1 MKIKIEVEIDTEN
14 KQDLEVIQELIE
26 KLKQLAEYIEE

>member
-1 MKIKIEVEIDTEN
+1 MKIKIEVEIDTER